1 MKRRILAAGAGLV
14 AFYLLRRL
22 GRSGSRNRPARRGPM
37 TPATNPADP
46 AASPIGPTGRNLES
60 RLDEALEESFPASDP
75 VSVHIE

>member
-22 GRSGSRNRPARRGPM
+22 GRSAPRQSPARRGPM
-37 TPATNPADP
+37 TPATNPKDP
-46 AASPIGPTGRNLES
+46 AASRIGPTGQNLES